1 MGNPNVGKSVVFSRL
16 TGAKVI
22 TSNYPGTTVDFSR
35 GKMLLAGE
43 VVHIIDAPG
52 VYSLFPSS
60 RADEVAAT
68 LFEQADLVI
77 NVLDAGHLE
86 RNLLLTLE
94 ILATKKPV
102 VLALNMW
109 DEAQHL
115 GIDIDVEKLEKLLN
129 VAIVPTV
136 ALAGEGINELV
147 VLLEKAHDSKTI
159 KPVGEEERWVEI
171 GNIVK
176 QVQSIRHRHHT
187 IWEEIADASIKPF
200 TGIPIA
206 LAVLF
211 VAFWMVRL
219 IGENLIGYVLEPLF
233 ELYRPLVMYLSNLLE
248 SGFFHDV
255 LIGKLIDGEIDFVQS
270 LGVLTTG
277 IFVPFGMVLPYILSF
292 YFTLAILEDSGYLP
306 RLATLSDN
314 VFHKLGMHGYSI
326 ISVFLGLGCNVPGA
340 LSTRIL
346 ETRKERFISATL
358 MAIAVPCMAQTAMV
372 FAILGP
378 YGFGYLGIVFGTL
391 LLVYLLG
398 GFLMNRFVHGE
409 SPEFFLEIPP
419 YRKPSFIAISKKT
432 WMRIRGFLNEAV
444 PWLFLGVVLIN
455 ILYALGFIAW
465 LGNVFSPVMEGWLDL
480 PREASIVLLVGFF
493 RKDLAVGM
501 LLPLGM
507 TPMQLVIAAT
517 LLTIY
522 FPCIGTF
529 AVLVK
534 ELGIRDMF
542 KSMSIMIGTAL
553 LVGGLMRLLLIGY
566 P

>member
-292 YFTLAILEDSGYLP
+292 YLLWRYWRIPGICPDLP
-306 RLATLSDN
+306 HYPTM
-314 VFHKLGMHGYSI
+314 F
-326 ISVFLGLGCNVPGA
+326 
-340 LSTRIL
+340 STNWG
-346 ETRKERFISATL
+346 
-358 MAIAVPCMAQTAMV
+358 CMATASY
-372 FAILGP
+372 P
-378 YGFGYLGIVFGTL
+378 YSSVWD
-391 LLVYLLG
+391 V
-398 GFLMNRFVHGE
+398 MCREPCPPE
-409 SPEFFLEIPP
+409 SWK
-419 YRKPSFIAISKKT
+419 RARSVSF
-432 WMRIRGFLNEAV
+432 
-444 PWLFLGVVLIN
+444 P
-455 ILYALGFIAW
+455 
-465 LGNVFSPVMEGWLDL
+465 L
-480 PREASIVLLVGFF
+480 P
-493 RKDLAVGM
+493 
-501 LLPLGM
+501 
-507 TPMQLVIAAT
+507 
-517 LLTIY
+517 
-522 FPCIGTF
+522 
-529 AVLVK
+529 
-534 ELGIRDMF
+534 
-542 KSMSIMIGTAL
+542 
-553 LVGGLMRLLLIGY
+553 
-566 P
+566 